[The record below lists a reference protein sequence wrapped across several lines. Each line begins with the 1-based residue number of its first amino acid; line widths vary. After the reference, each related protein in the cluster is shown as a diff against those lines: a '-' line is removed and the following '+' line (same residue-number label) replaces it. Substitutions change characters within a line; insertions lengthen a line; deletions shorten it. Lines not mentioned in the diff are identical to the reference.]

1 MGCPPNFLVA
11 VSHNV
16 FHALTNCY
24 SYTRNIAASLLERL
38 KSISDMV
45 SNGGD
50 LASCVFCDFCVS
62 DANYQEHLQV
72 RAVPVSKSDLRHN
85 QFDSPQ
91 IMFCPKVWHNV
102 SVGLEEDALRVLGL
116 PLNILNTRVLKDEFL
131 GDGGD
136 GLSSCV
142 ATSMQEPV
150 REACVI
156 HLPASMLPLIVVIR
170 RLLESVGGNLMRTF
184 LANLNM
190 I

>member
-24 SYTRNIAASLLERL
+24 SYTRNIAASLPERL

-72 RAVPVSKSDLRHN
+72 RAVPVSKSDLRHISLVLLKLCSAPR
-85 QFDSPQ
+85 FGT
-91 IMFCPKVWHNV
+91 MYLWVWRKMH
-102 SVGLEEDALRVLGL
+102 
-116 PLNILNTRVLKDEFL
+116 
-131 GDGGD
+131 
-136 GLSSCV
+136 
-142 ATSMQEPV
+142 
-150 REACVI
+150 
-156 HLPASMLPLIVVIR
+156 
-170 RLLESVGGNLMRTF
+170 
-184 LANLNM
+184 
-190 I
+190 